1 MSKLKIADAAMKLGV
16 SKEAI
21 HNRIRRGSL
30 DCVVEDGV
38 KYVILKP
45 STKIANTVAK
55 KRVINNTPK
64 SSLHVDSKYY
74 KFLEEQ
80 NEKLQLKVEKLEGE
94 TKDLRDQ
101 KEHMLIAEREKIEQI
116 YKDKDE
122 QLKNILNAISS
133 NFLLNTPATES
144 EISEP
149 VEVEIEEEQSTIDK
163 LISLKKYLNN
173 RDMSEKKKKKVKE
186 RFKKVAKKDE
196 RIIRVGKKLYLDL
209 AKFDYSD
216 LL

>member
-1 MSKLKIADAAMKLGV
+1 MSKLKIADAAIKLGV

-38 KYVILKP
+38 KYVMLKP
-45 STKIANTVAK
+45 STKIASTVT
-55 KRVINNTPK
+55 KRRATNNTPK

-80 NEKLQLKVEKLEGE
+80 NEKLQHKVEKLEGE
-94 TKDLRDQ
+94 TRDLRDQ
-101 KEHMLIAEREKIEQI
+101 KEQMLISEREKIEQI

-122 QLKNILNAISS
+122 QLKNILSTISS
-133 NFLLNTPATES
+133 NFLLNNPVNQS

-149 VEVEIEEEQSTIDK
+149 VEVEIEAQESSSAK

-173 RDMSEKKKKKVKE
+173 QDISDKKKKKIKD
-186 RFKKVAKKDE
+186 RFKKIAKEDN
-196 RIIRVGKKLYLDL
+196 RVIRVGKKLYLDL

-216 LL
+216 LF

>member
-1 MSKLKIADAAMKLGV
+1 MSKLKIADAAIKLGV

-38 KYVILKP
+38 KYVMLKP
-45 STKIANTVAK
+45 STKIASTVT
-55 KRVINNTPK
+55 KRRATNNTPK

-80 NEKLQLKVEKLEGE
+80 NEKLQHKVEKLEGE
-94 TKDLRDQ
+94 TRDLRDQ
-101 KEHMLIAEREKIEQI
+101 KEQMLISEREKIEQI
-116 YKDKDE
+116 YKDDE
-122 QLKNILNAISS
+122 QLKNILSTISS
-133 NFLLNTPATES
+133 NFLLNTPVTQS

-149 VEVEIEEEQSTIDK
+149 VEVEIEEESSDEK
-163 LISLKKYLNN
+163 LISLKKYLNSQ
-173 RDMSEKKKKKVKE
+173 DISDKKKKKIKE
-186 RFKKVAKKDE
+186 RFKKVAKKDD
-196 RIIRVGKKLYLDL
+196 RVIRVGKKLYLNL
-209 AKFDYSD
+209 AKFDYSN